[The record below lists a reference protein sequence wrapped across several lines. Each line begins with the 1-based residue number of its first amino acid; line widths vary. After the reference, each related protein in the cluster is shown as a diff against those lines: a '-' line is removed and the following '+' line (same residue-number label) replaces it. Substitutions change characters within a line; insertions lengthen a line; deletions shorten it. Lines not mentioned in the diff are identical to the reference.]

1 MPPIALPPT
10 PPAPP
15 SVDAAG
21 IITISALLQ
30 SPARVRRVVAQLA
43 YQRFIA
49 DVIFAGGPQATGGAV
64 LYDQI
69 DQNDLFLSRDVQPI
83 EPGGEYPNLTD
94 VIPVP
99 KMAAVGKWGG
109 RVKITDEQR
118 DRNAYDVLVRELTKL
133 RNTIVRK
140 VDLVGIAALNAAP
153 IQALV
158 GSDWTVTSNDP
169 LAQLVAARQLVD
181 EIDMGYEADTVLIN
195 PLQEADFLSRS
206 DIRRALNP
214 APSEDAI
221 VRGGNVG
228 QILGF
233 DIMKSNRVPA
243 GTAYVLQRKIV
254 GGISDEVPLNT
265 KAYREEGSDST
276 WVQGARRL
284 VPYVTD
290 PLACVKITPV

>member
-1 MPPIALPPT
+1 MPNIALPPT

-15 SVDAAG
+15 SVDANG

-30 SPARVRRVVAQLA
+30 NPARVRRVVQNLA

-69 DQNDLFLSRDVQPI
+69 DTNDLFLSRDVQPI
-83 EPGGEYPNLTD
+83 APGGEFPDLTD

-99 KMAAVGKWGG
+99 KLAAVGKWGG
-109 RVKITDEQR
+109 RAKITDEQR

-140 VDLVGIAALNAAP
+140 VDNVAIAALNAAP
-153 IQALV
+153 IQAMT
-158 GSDWTVTSNDP
+158 GADWTNTANDP

-195 PLQEADFLSRS
+195 PIQEADFLSRS

-221 VRGGNVG
+221 IRGGNVG
-228 QILGF
+228 QILSF
-233 DIMKSNRVPA
+233 EILKSNRVPA
-243 GTAYVLQRKIV
+243 GTAYVMQRKIV

-265 KAYREEGSDST
+265 KTYREEEIEST
-276 WVQGARRL
+276 WIQGSRRL

-290 PLACVKITPV
+290 PLACVKITSV